1 MAIHRESLIMRS
13 PFGRTFRHRL
23 RRAFRQ
29 RHRRVGEKWRIDISS
44 DIKRGM
50 SYWRRGVKVDI
61 RIDIKGERE
70 REF

>member
-1 MAIHRESLIMRS
+1 M
-13 PFGRTFRHRL
+13 
-23 RRAFRQ
+23 
-29 RHRRVGEKWRIDISS
+29 DISS